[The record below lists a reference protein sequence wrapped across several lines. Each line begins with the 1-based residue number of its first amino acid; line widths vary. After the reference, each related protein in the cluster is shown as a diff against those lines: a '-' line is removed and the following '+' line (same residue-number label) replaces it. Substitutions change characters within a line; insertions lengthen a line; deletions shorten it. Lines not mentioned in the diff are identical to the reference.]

1 MGSFD
6 EFSRW
11 KLIIPTTPFSWIVCA
26 LFWGV
31 FFSFVLKRAS
41 RNPRLFFLQL
51 VLAPLCF
58 MALLKITNDWL
69 PHLDPRGMWE
79 TSNNPFYHGKTE
91 RYFNSPMQ
99 QAYFHWIMMPA
110 HRCYQL
116 PLMATLTSVLIV
128 VATKALEY
136 IFRYFF
142 QRDELSTLQKALIL
156 IFVVIPAVLVIGT
169 SLAVV
174 AFFIVVLPLVFVAC
188 AVAFA
193 MVPNKPRY

>member
-1 MGSFD
+1 MGSFAD
-6 EFSRW
+6 ITRLGSI
-11 KLIIPTTPFSWIVCA
+11 LPTTPFAWIVCV
-26 LFWGV
+26 LFWGL
-31 FFSFVLKRAS
+31 FCSFVLRRAS

-69 PHLDPRGMWE
+69 PHLDPRGVWE
-79 TSNNPFYHGKTE
+79 NLHNPLYHGKID
-91 RYFNSPMQ
+91 RYFYSPMQ
-99 QAYFHWIMMPA
+99 QTYFRWMMVPA
-110 HRCYQL
+110 HRCFQL
-116 PLMATLTSVLIV
+116 PLLATLTSVLIV

-156 IFVVIPAVLVIGT
+156 IFVVIPAVLIIGT

-174 AFFIVVLPLVFVAC
+174 AFFIVVLPLVFIAC

-193 MVPNKPRY
+193 MVPSKPRY